1 MKSRPRVGLEVCGG
15 EGAGV
20 ALSQGLQVVVSRIP
34 PKGLEGVSGLQ
45 LFASVLPIA
54 AEGKGH

>member
-1 MKSRPRVGLEVCGG
+1 M
-15 EGAGV
+15 
-20 ALSQGLQVVVSRIP
+20 ALSQGFQVVVSKIP